1 MLFQREMIHQEAMV
15 VLDALLQDFPSDD
28 VLLVVRAGVEN
39 DLNQTDA
46 AIVDLDKAIAINP
59 SQVDAYLMRGQI
71 HLAQKHKKQAR
82 EDFETAMKLGVPYA
96 NLRDLLQK
104 CK

>member
-1 MLFQREMIHQEAMV
+1 
-15 VLDALLQDFPSDD
+15 
-28 VLLVVRAGVEN
+28 
-39 DLNQTDA
+39 
-46 AIVDLDKAIAINP
+46 
-59 SQVDAYLMRGQI
+59 MRGQI

-96 NLRDLLQK
+96 NLRELLQK